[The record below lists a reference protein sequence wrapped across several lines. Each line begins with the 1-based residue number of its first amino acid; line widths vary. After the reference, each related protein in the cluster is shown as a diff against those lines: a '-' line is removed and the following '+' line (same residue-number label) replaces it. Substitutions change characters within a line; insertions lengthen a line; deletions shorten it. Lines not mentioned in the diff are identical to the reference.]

1 ADNGLICLAQS
12 DSRLCQRIEHRL
24 QVKSGAADN
33 LEHVGGRGLLLQRLA
48 QLVEQARVLDRDRR
62 LISEGLEQRD
72 LLVGKR
78 INFGTAKLN
87 CSDRQPLAKQWNTGR
102 RPVPQPFRERA
113 SFGIFL
119 RLSLEVDY
127 VDRTTLE
134 NCPASA
140 IPTRAQETYTN
151 LLRNR
156 SPGGDRTE
164 FLPVK
169 LENSHVIGVA
179 KARRAFDH
187 SLQHRPEVSRRGADD
202 S

>member
-87 CSDRQPLAKQWNTGR
+87 CSDRHPPAKQWNTGR
-102 RPVPQPFRERA
+102 RPVPQPFPERA
-113 SFGIFL
+113 SFGL
-119 RLSLEVDY
+119 
-127 VDRTTLE
+127 
-134 NCPASA
+134 
-140 IPTRAQETYTN
+140 
-151 LLRNR
+151 
-156 SPGGDRTE
+156 
-164 FLPVK
+164 FLPPT
-169 LENSHVIGVA
+169 LPANYLAPPPLRTS
-179 KARRAFDH
+179 
-187 SLQHRPEVSRRGADD
+187 PPP
-202 S
+202 